1 MLLTVAVAP
10 PGESRGTS
18 RRAAAAEWLT
28 GGRGMAG
35 QFGRVQR
42 WLLAAWG
49 VPFLC
54 FFVYV
59 FIVPAP
65 RLQEGAKPREALRVY
80 SNTGY
85 YRALDKPVDFGLE
98 KLTSVVNYLLLAS
111 AAVLGFLTKALT
123 EFRSELAKPEAVPE
137 GVRPGRPQL
146 LLYLHAGIACFFSLT
161 WGVLAYL
168 TLPDITAV
176 ETFAVT
182 GFLSRCVTG
191 QIAGL
196 LFAALLVLVALG
208 GVVRRLLP

>member
-1 MLLTVAVAP
+1 
-10 PGESRGTS
+10 
-18 RRAAAAEWLT
+18 
-28 GGRGMAG
+28 MAG
-35 QFGRVQR
+35 QFGRVER

-49 VPFLC
+49 VPFLG
-54 FFVYV
+54 FFVFV
-59 FIVPAP
+59 FIVPTP
-65 RLQEGAKPREALRVY
+65 RLKDGAKPRDELRVY

-85 YRALDKPVDFGLE
+85 YRTLAKPVDFGLE
-98 KLTSVVNYLLLAS
+98 KLTSVVNYLLLVS

-123 EFRSELAKPEAVPE
+123 EFRAERIKPEPIPDA
-137 GVRPGRPQL
+137 VRPGRLQL

-168 TLPDITAV
+168 TLPDLTVV
-176 ETFAVT
+176 ETFAIT
-182 GFLSRCVTG
+182 GFMSRCVIG